1 MLAISFKADALLR
14 GHLFMDGDRL
24 QRLTRLVPSS
34 ISMTWSCRT
43 DRDRV
48 EQFIER
54 RYEECY
60 GSVIQRHYPTLM
72 SVRDENDRIIAA
84 VGTRL
89 AADEKLYLESYLGQP
104 IETALFTATG
114 NFVARDRIVEI
125 GNLVSAGKGASVFLF
140 VALAAYLRHQR
151 LDYAAVTA
159 TKSLRRSFS
168 LFGLGSIEVAAARP
182 EVLTDGGAC
191 WGSYYTREPK
201 VLVGAISSGFQR
213 LEAYLP
219 HAHNSD
225 LARLFA
231 QLHPP
236 EKMVLQ

>member
-14 GHLFMDGDRL
+14 GHLFMDGERL

-34 ISMTWSCRT
+34 ISVTRSCRP
-43 DRDRV
+43 DRERV

-54 RYEECY
+54 RYAECY

-89 AADEKLYLESYLGQP
+89 AADEKLFLEAYLTQP
-104 IETALFTATG
+104 VEAALREATG
-114 NFVARDRIVEI
+114 NTIGRDKIVEI
-125 GNLVSAGKGASVFLF
+125 GNLVSTGKGASIFLF
-140 VALAAYLRHQR
+140 VALAAYLGHQR
-151 LDYAAVTA
+151 LDYAVVTA

-168 LFGLGSIEVAAARP
+168 LFGLGSLELATARP
-182 EVLTDGGAC
+182 DVFADRGAS
-191 WGSYYTREPK
+191 WGSYYAREPK
-201 VLVGAISSGFQR
+201 VLVGAISSGFCR

-219 HAHNSD
+219 RAHNSD
-225 LARLFA
+225 LGRLFA
-231 QLHPP
+231 HLHPP
-236 EKMVLQ
+236 TVTMQ